1 MTGTLML
8 THAMAEYRPKFILWT
23 SILTQLPLQI
33 FFALWAGGFVGGMFT
48 FLLPSLATKM
58 SVTFGNP
65 FVIIGVAVLL
75 LFPVVTL
82 AIRWLNYKNTIYR
95 VYSDRLQIDEGFF
108 TRRRKEVYISSV
120 REVNLRRGILQRLVG
135 LGSVYVATTATGQG
149 SGWQT
154 SALIGATS
162 TFGSGLMLMDLENS
176 EEAYEKIHE
185 LVENEKRN
193 KQATL

>member
-1 MTGTLML
+1 L
-8 THAMAEYRPKFILWT
+8 
-23 SILTQLPLQI
+23 QL
-33 FFALWAGGFVGGMFT
+33 FFALWAGGFFGGMFT
-48 FLLPSLATKM
+48 FLLPTVATKM
-58 SVTFGNP
+58 SIFFGNP
-65 FVIIGVAVLL
+65 FVIIGAAILL

-95 VYSDRLQIDEGFF
+95 VYPDRLQIDEGFF

-135 LGSVYVATTATGQG
+135 LGSVYVATTATGLG
-149 SGWQT
+149 PGWQT

-185 LVENEKRN
+185 LAEDQTRN
-193 KQATL
+193 H